1 MVTPLSQNSA
11 SYASVF
17 LQGFLHA
24 FFKWVLERETMLKP
38 ILSAN
43 PNGIGSIQNY
53 KIRISEP
60 KAGLRYHRNSYDAKA
75 SNAFFKPMTRK
86 DRNELIIWAEQF
98 DRETR
103 IKKKNA
109 KNGALGNVALEV
121 LRYLVNI
128 QDAITGRIDP
138 ELKTIAKAIG
148 RSVSAVHAALKRLD
162 ANGFIDYIRRIIE
175 VPSNNKE
182 PQIKQTSNAYKL
194 CMPKALRVLKSK
206 FKQETS
212 CDQIMHKIFYNNQIK
227 DYLNQLSCTE
237 IAFAFGDDEK
247 LSQALARIGRALDN

>member
-1 MVTPLSQNSA
+1 
-11 SYASVF
+11 
-17 LQGFLHA
+17 
-24 FFKWVLERETMLKP
+24 MLKP

-60 KAGLRYHRNSYDAKA
+60 KGGLRYHRNSYDAKA
-75 SNAFFKPMTRK
+75 SNAFFIPMTRK
-86 DRNELIIWAEQF
+86 EKNELVIYAEQLE
-98 DRETR
+98 RETR
-103 IKKKNA
+103 IKRKNA
-109 KNGALGNVALEV
+109 KTGVLGDTGLEV
-121 LRYLVNI
+121 LRYFVNI
-128 QDAITGRIDP
+128 QDAKTGRLDP
-138 ELKTIAKAIG
+138 ALKTIAKAIG
-148 RSVSAVHAALKRLD
+148 RTVSAVHAAIKRLD
-162 ANGFIDYIRRIIE
+162 ENGFLNYIRRIIE
-175 VPSNNKE
+175 VPSHEKE

-227 DYLNQLSCTE
+227 DYLNQLSCAE